1 MADTPLTTATAAVK
15 IIFFKKALFG
25 TEPAEFIMC
34 TISENG
40 YKISPKIFYN
50 TAELFK
56 LC

>member
-15 IIFFKKALFG
+15 IIFLKKALFG